1 MTALGWLAVSDNDAA
16 TAEGLFAESFKR
28 REQFKHKRGMVDCWN
43 GLGRAAILRDDFEE
57 TRRCLTAGHTM
68 ARELGA
74 DKAIAQIIES
84 FAILAV
90 RENEMV
96 KALTLSSAAKALRE
110 NIQSPR
116 TPAFAKDQEQW
127 MEKAKGALAADKSAG
142 ALDAGLTMELDDI
155 INMACLNPSSL

>member
-1 MTALGWLAVSDNDAA
+1 MQQQLKR
-16 TAEGLFAESFKR
+16 LFAASFEV
-28 REQFKHKRGMVDCWN
+28 REKVKNKRGKVDCWN

-57 TRRCLTAGHTM
+57 GRRRLTAGLTM

-74 DKAIAQIIES
+74 DKAIVQIIES

-127 MEKAKGALAADKSAG
+127 MENAKGALAADKSAG
-142 ALDAGLTMELDDI
+142 AIAAGLAMKLDDI
-155 INMACLNPSSL
+155 INLTCPNPSSL